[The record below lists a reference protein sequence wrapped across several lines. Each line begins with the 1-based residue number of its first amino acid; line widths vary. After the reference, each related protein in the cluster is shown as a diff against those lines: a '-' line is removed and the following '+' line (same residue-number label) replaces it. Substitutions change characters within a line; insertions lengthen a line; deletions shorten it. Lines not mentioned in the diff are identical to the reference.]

1 MTDTDFDNLKKS
13 VDNIE
18 EALLGN
24 ALTGKLG
31 VLHHHNQM
39 YAFVTGIQ
47 ADGTSTHDTIKNS
60 MLARI
65 SKVEDNQK
73 KIIWMGAGISAG
85 AATAWTIILKFVG
98 K

>member
-1 MTDTDFDNLKKS
+1 MTEHDFENLKRS

-24 ALTGKLG
+24 ALKGKLG

-39 YAFVTGIQ
+39 YEFLTGIQ
-47 ADGTSTHDTIKNS
+47 ADGTSTKETVENCILS
-60 MLARI
+60 RV
-65 SKVEDNQK
+65 SRVEDNQRK
-73 KIIWMGAGISAG
+73 LIWMGAGVGAG
-85 AATAWTIILKFVG
+85 AATAWAAILKFIG

>member
-1 MTDTDFDNLKKS
+1 MTDNEFLDLKKS

-24 ALTGKLG
+24 ALKGKLG

-39 YAFVTGIQ
+39 YAFITGVQ
-47 ADGTSTHDTIKNS
+47 SDGKSTKETVENS
-60 MLARI
+60 LLARV
-65 SKVEDNQK
+65 SRVEDNQRRLV
-73 KIIWMGAGISAG
+73 WMGAGGGAC
-85 AATAWTIILKFVG
+85 AATAWAAILKFLG